1 MLWIIVV
8 VSTGLSILL
17 SLAMVLLLRR
27 ARVIRGRG
35 TGGAVH
41 TAAVS
46 PGSLAARGYPVR
58 RPAMRTRTALLVCL
72 LLLADVLVT
81 GGVAAYFQRENIR
94 QTELLQAEGIVTRAT
109 VVGLDV
115 EEDDEG
121 DETYYVT
128 YTFVSRPDRPEEREV
143 TRRESVS
150 YAVYSRLE
158 QGGRIEVIYAPS
170 EPKVARVTADYVPG
184 RVDYTP
190 AVIGAAVGLPS
201 LIALLWLFT
210 RYRRVARLDEEG
222 MTATAEVLGMYEDSG
237 GDSTS
242 YYIAYQ
248 LPGGQPFRQSVGAS
262 VYRRLQV
269 GGQVTVRYLPDDPS
283 VFRLEGA

>member
-1 MLWIIVV
+1 
-8 VSTGLSILL
+8 
-17 SLAMVLLLRR
+17 
-27 ARVIRGRG
+27 
-35 TGGAVH
+35 
-41 TAAVS
+41 
-46 PGSLAARGYPVR
+46 
-58 RPAMRTRTALLVCL
+58 
-72 LLLADVLVT
+72 
-81 GGVAAYFQRENIR
+81 
-94 QTELLQAEGIVTRAT
+94 
-109 VVGLDV
+109 
-115 EEDDEG
+115 
-121 DETYYVT
+121 
-128 YTFVSRPDRPEEREV
+128 
-143 TRRESVS
+143 
-150 YAVYSRLE
+150 
-158 QGGRIEVIYAPS
+158 
-170 EPKVARVTADYVPG
+170 
-184 RVDYTP
+184 VDYTP